1 MREPL
6 DIEYAVEKVM
16 KIAVGSDHA
25 GFEEPEPFFK
35 PALVAHVAALG
46 HEVMDC
52 GTDGPAS
59 VDYPD
64 IAASVAQK
72 VQDGEADRGILLCG
86 TGIGVGITA
95 NRFKG
100 VRAATCATA
109 EMARLARDHN
119 DANVLCIGRRILSLD
134 ECLAF
139 IDIFLTTPF
148 SNGERH
154 QRRVAKMG

>member
-1 MREPL
+1 
-6 DIEYAVEKVM
+6 M

-25 GFEEPEPFFK
+25 GFEEPKPFYK
-35 PALVAHVAALG
+35 PALVAHVASLG
-46 HEVMDC
+46 HEVIDC

-59 VDYPD
+59 IDYPD

-72 VQDGEADRGILLCG
+72 VQDGEADRGVLLCG
-86 TGIGVGITA
+86 TGIGVGIMA
-95 NRFKG
+95 NRYKG

-119 DANVLCIGRRILSLD
+119 DANVLCIGRRVLSLD
-134 ECLAF
+134 ECLRL
-139 IDIFLTTPF
+139 IDVFLTTPF